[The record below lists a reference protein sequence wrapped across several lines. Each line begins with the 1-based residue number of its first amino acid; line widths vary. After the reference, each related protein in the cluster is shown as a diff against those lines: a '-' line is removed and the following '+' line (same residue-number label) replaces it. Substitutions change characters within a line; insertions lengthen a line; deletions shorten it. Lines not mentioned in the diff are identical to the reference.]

1 MNATTNRPVPVE
13 RASAIS
19 PDHID
24 EELRRYG
31 DETGSGY
38 TPRAGHKDPTLSGP

>member
-1 MNATTNRPVPVE
+1 MNATKNRPAPIE

-19 PDHID
+19 RDHID

-31 DETGSGY
+31 DGTSSGQ
-38 TPRAGHKDPTLSGP
+38 TPRAGHKDPSLSGT